1 MLLKTGISSIFFLMS
16 EKSDDSSYLG
26 SQELKVPSGQP
37 QPYHPGPLQSVNLG
51 LSH

>member
-37 QPYHPGPLQSVNLG
+37 YHAGLLQWVALS